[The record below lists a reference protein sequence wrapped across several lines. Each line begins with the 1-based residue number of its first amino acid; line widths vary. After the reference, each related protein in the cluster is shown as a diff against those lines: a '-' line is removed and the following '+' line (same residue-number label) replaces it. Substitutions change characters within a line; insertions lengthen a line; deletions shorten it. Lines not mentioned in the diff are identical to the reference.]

1 MVWSD
6 WMKTEALA
14 RQAAESARYRAGLR
28 SGRVDVF
35 AAIRDLGIRMLRYPL
50 PDSGVEGAYVRRG
63 AHAFILVNSAPY
75 LSRQRFTAAHELGH
89 HFLTPD
95 DDLDHY
101 DEVVDGSADRA
112 ANLFAG
118 HFLMDEESVL
128 ATVDR
133 VRDPL
138 AAAIGVMQAFDV
150 SLPAAAIHLR
160 DLGVIDE
167 HDKRQIFDEAETAS
181 IPALCQRVGAPVPRN
196 AGRNRDD
203 IDPGEEYVAALL
215 REVTRGR
222 LAPEAARDRALGL
235 QVDLPAE
242 DEFAIALPPGR

>member
-1 MVWSD
+1 
-6 WMKTEALA
+6 MKTEALA
-14 RQAAESARYRAGLR
+14 RQAAEAARYRAGLR
-28 SGRVDVF
+28 PGRVDVF
-35 AAIRDLGIRMLRYPL
+35 AAIRDLGVRMLRHPL
-50 PDSGVEGAYVRRG
+50 PDLGVEGAYVRRG
-63 AHAFILVNSAPY
+63 SHAFILVNSAPW

-89 HFLTPD
+89 HFLTPE

-101 DEVVDGSADRA
+101 DEVVDASADRA

-128 ATVDR
+128 ETVDG

-167 HDKRQIFDEAETAS
+167 HDKRQIFDELETSTIA
-181 IPALCQRVGAPVPRN
+181 ALCQRVGARIRRD
-196 AGRNRDD
+196 AGRNRDEV
-203 IDPGEEYVAALL
+203 DPGDEYLAALV
-215 REVTRGR
+215 RAVARGR
-222 LAPEAARDRALGL
+222 LAPNAARNRAFGL

-242 DEFAIALPPGR
+242 DEFAIALPPSR